1 MKDVLCSIIAFGAFV
16 KAVKSFG
23 SQQALRSASLK
34 QEIGKALCFVCGGGF
49 GKYSRRERQETPE
62 WGGGEK
68 KNTIGKKKRRNRN
81 VH

>member
-49 GKYSRRERQETPE
+49 GKYSHRERQETPE
-62 WGGGEK
+62 WGGRGEK
-68 KNTIGKKKRRNRN
+68 KYNREKEKKE
-81 VH
+81 

>member
-16 KAVKSFG
+16 KVVKSFG

-34 QEIGKALCFVCGGGF
+34 QEIGKAALCVRGGLGNIPAE
-49 GKYSRRERQETPE
+49 KDREKIYNRE
-62 WGGGEK
+62 
-68 KNTIGKKKRRNRN
+68 KKRRNKS